1 MNVKH
6 IRRPIIKNSKGFSL
20 IEILIVVTIFAV
32 IGLLATRSI
41 FLTIRGAKKSDSLV
55 RVRENVN
62 YSLSV
67 IERQLRNSESVT
79 CPNAS
84 TSTLSY
90 ISLEGTTTTFSC
102 VTAGTDKY
110 IASGSARL
118 TSADISVTGCSFTC
132 TVGTNTPPTVKIAIE
147 AVDAESTSVEKGSV
161 SAQTQ
166 IVVRNY

>member
-1 MNVKH
+1 M
-6 IRRPIIKNSKGFSL
+6 SL

-32 IGLLATRSI
+32 IGILSTRSI

-62 YSLSV
+62 YSLAV

-84 TSTLSY
+84 TSLLNY
-90 ISLEGTTTTFSC
+90 VSLEGTPTTFSC
-102 VTAGTDKY
+102 VTSGTDMY

-118 TSADISVTGCSFTC
+118 TSSDITVTNCSFVC
-132 TVGTNTPPTVKIAIE
+132 SQDDVNNPPSVNIIVE
-147 AVDAESTSVEKGSV
+147 AMDNESQSVEKGTV
-161 SAQTQ
+161 SIQTE